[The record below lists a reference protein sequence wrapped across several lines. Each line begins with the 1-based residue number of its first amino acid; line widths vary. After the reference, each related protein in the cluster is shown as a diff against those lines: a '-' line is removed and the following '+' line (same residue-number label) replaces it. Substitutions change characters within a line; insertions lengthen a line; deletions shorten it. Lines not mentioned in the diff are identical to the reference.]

1 MEKDQEAQF
10 KMWSA
15 TVNVDYVMNGL
26 GTKGYFHTSQFLLWC
41 LTALVASGNL
51 NLYIFSGLQTKH
63 QCKNLTQ
70 EQLIHHNLSYSQEDI
85 IYGECTISSDSYLDF
100 NKTIPCVNGYHYT
113 TRVDR
118 SIVSKWDLICDK
130 TGLAELTQTF
140 YVVGQLISGICSPI
154 FIEKFG
160 RKPVHIASNII
171 LLGINLVC
179 AFSPYYWIFALM
191 RLLNGIIN
199 DCSLVSCLTAVVE
212 LFPKENRLLMNGIFS
227 FMWSLLNVVPGAA
240 AYLLRDYSWTAL
252 AFFNCALSG
261 FFIIEIM
268 FLEESIR
275 WLFVHGKMEQAKKVL
290 KRATHQNKINFE
302 HIWKN
307 YVMDCCNDKNI
318 DKNNE
323 CTESNSTSNRDV
335 HIEDTVQHSNSDVD
349 NKQQQ
354 QPSATTPEK
363 KSGVWIQLSDIFKI
377 PYLRKISIVIIIVW
391 IVDAASYNGLYLL
404 SEALGG
410 SIYFNFTIMALAEA
424 SAALLYAGALT
435 RFGHKISLGFSKLF
449 GGVCLMVAAFIK
461 LFGKANKINENA
473 FVGLNLAAMFG
484 VGAGYGGN
492 YIYTPE
498 LYPTSM
504 RSVGLGMA
512 SSSARVVVMG
522 VPFLRLLEI
531 EAI

>member
-118 SIVSKWDLICDK
+118 SIVSK
-130 TGLAELTQTF
+130 
-140 YVVGQLISGICSPI
+140 
-154 FIEKFG
+154 
-160 RKPVHIASNII
+160 
-171 LLGINLVC
+171 
-179 AFSPYYWIFALM
+179 
-191 RLLNGIIN
+191 
-199 DCSLVSCLTAVVE
+199 CSLVSCLTAVVE

-290 KRATHQNKINFE
+290 KRAAHQNKINFD

-335 HIEDTVQHSNSDVD
+335 HTEDTVQHSNSDAD

-522 VPFLRLLEI
+522 VPFLRLLASEYPWLPTLI
-531 EAI
+531 LGIGCTSTAIMLMIMLPETKNKTLPQTTEELNHMRLEKKAKRSSVSPSLAQT